1 MNEKALLITAII
13 CILLGLPLLYFCS
26 KYIIAND
33 PRVLSEITGVV
44 ASVNSKEKITI
55 VNVIPDRGIPV
66 VFFGNQSFE
75 KGEQITVQGQL
86 KSYNNGLEF
95 VAE

>member
-1 MNEKALLITAII
+1 MNEKVLLVIAII

-26 KYIIAND
+26 QYIIAND

-55 VNVIPDRGIPV
+55 VNVLPDSGIPV

-75 KGEQITVQGQL
+75 KGELITVKGQL
-86 KSYNNGLEF
+86 KSYNNGVEF